1 MKKFLVMSVALV
13 AFLASQAAN
22 AGEYLPYVGFDY
34 VNMTPNVN
42 DKYPENYDIGSITA
56 GVKFVD
62 LVTVEAFAERSM
74 REKRNVGNV
83 TARGRLYGYGADV
96 LANLYNVSDSSLLA
110 SIGYGRIS
118 SKVKYDGNT
127 DKDTGNT
134 LRFGVGGEINPTPDW
149 GFRAMYRYSLSDSDN
164 FKNAKEFT
172 IGARY
177 YFY

>member
-1 MKKFLVMSVALV
+1 MLSVAGGLLF
-13 AFLASQAAN
+13 ATQAVS

-42 DKYPENYDIGSITA
+42 DRYPDNYDIGSIVA
-56 GVKFVD
+56 GVKFED
-62 LVTVEAFAERSM
+62 LASIEAFAERSM
-74 REKRNVGNV
+74 REKRTIGNV

-96 LANLYNVSDSSLLA
+96 LANLYSVSDSSLLA
-110 SIGYGRIS
+110 SVGYGRIS
-118 SKVKYDGNT
+118 SKVKYDGHT
-127 DKDTGNT
+127 QKDSGNA
-134 LRFGVGGEINPTPDW
+134 LRLGVGGEINPTPEW
-149 GFRAMYRYSLSDSDN
+149 GFRAMYRYSLADSDA